1 MLSFYKSISDK
12 RKKTIYITILLFFSI
27 LINQYYGFQGINPID
42 SFFSFNAGYDVLN
55 GYFPFKD
62 YWTIT
67 GPFIDFTVAL
77 FFKIFGVSWFSY
89 VLYASIFNF
98 IISIATFYT
107 LEKFELN
114 INYCFFY
121 SILVAI
127 LAYPSAGTPYVD
139 HQSAFLSVI
148 AIYFFVL
155 ALKTNCKIYWL
166 IVPIILGIS
175 FLTKQAP
182 TGHFIII
189 ISILSLIYFI
199 FNFDIKKIT
208 FAVIGSV
215 LFIFSFFILLLIT
228 KIPIIPFI
236 EQYILFP
243 LSLGESR
250 LEFLFPLEFNRI
262 ILRFKLI
269 HLSLLILVIISIKKI
284 AQDYKYLR
292 HNDFLIILALVS
304 STFALIAHQLMT
316 INGIFIFFLIPI
328 LAGFSHVFFLKYFKN
343 KSYILYLLV
352 FLCIASTIHYGNKYI
367 NKRDFMDLSKIN
379 MTNGIDAKIFDDRL
393 SGLNWITTLYPNNPK
408 KEIAYLLEAIDIIK
422 KDSRNKMLVTDY
434 QFISVVMS
442 SYDYSPNKYW
452 YKHHAYP
459 SLNHKYFEI
468 YKKFFINKLREG
480 KIEIVYE
487 IKPLWGDNNVL
498 EPILKSDC
506 IIKIPITDILDS
518 YLLKKCEDLKS

>member
-189 ISILSLIYFI
+189 IS
-199 FNFDIKKIT
+199 N
-208 FAVIGSV
+208 GS
-215 LFIFSFFILLLIT
+215 
-228 KIPIIPFI
+228 
-236 EQYILFP
+236 
-243 LSLGESR
+243 
-250 LEFLFPLEFNRI
+250 
-262 ILRFKLI
+262 
-269 HLSLLILVIISIKKI
+269 
-284 AQDYKYLR
+284 
-292 HNDFLIILALVS
+292 
-304 STFALIAHQLMT
+304 
-316 INGIFIFFLIPI
+316 
-328 LAGFSHVFFLKYFKN
+328 
-343 KSYILYLLV
+343 KSNC
-352 FLCIASTIHYGNKYI
+352 F
-367 NKRDFMDLSKIN
+367 
-379 MTNGIDAKIFDDRL
+379 
-393 SGLNWITTLYPNNPK
+393 
-408 KEIAYLLEAIDIIK
+408 
-422 KDSRNKMLVTDY
+422 
-434 QFISVVMS
+434 
-442 SYDYSPNKYW
+442 
-452 YKHHAYP
+452 
-459 SLNHKYFEI
+459 
-468 YKKFFINKLREG
+468 
-480 KIEIVYE
+480 
-487 IKPLWGDNNVL
+487 
-498 EPILKSDC
+498 
-506 IIKIPITDILDS
+506 
-518 YLLKKCEDLKS
+518 